1 MPSLGRMDRAWIETE
16 AAMPLGWHLDSLR
29 CASTGLAPEQRSDRW
44 LAVAIGPAGEKLE
57 AEGGEPVA
65 ALGALARL
73 LQRIRG
79 TMSGQG

>member
-1 MPSLGRMDRAWIETE
+1 MDSAWIEIE

-44 LAVAIGPAGEKLE
+44 VAVAVGPAGEKLE
-57 AEGGEPVA
+57 AEGLEPVA

-73 LQRIRG
+73 LRRIRG
-79 TMSGQG
+79 SMSG

>member
-1 MPSLGRMDRAWIETE
+1 MNTCSIQ

-29 CASTGLAPEQRSDRW
+29 CASTGLAAEQRSDGW
-44 LAVAIGPAGEKLE
+44 VAVAVGPAGEKLE

-73 LQRIRG
+73 LVPIRG
-79 TMSGQG
+79 RMSG

>member
-1 MPSLGRMDRAWIETE
+1 MPPLGRMDRAWVQTE

-44 LAVAIGPAGEKLE
+44 LAVAVGPAGEKLE

-65 ALGALARL
+65 ALGALAREL
-73 LQRIRG
+73 LPLRG
-79 TMSGQG
+79 SMSG

>member
-1 MPSLGRMDRAWIETE
+1 MDRVWVETE

-44 LAVAIGPAGEKLE
+44 LAVAVGRADEKLE

-65 ALGALARL
+65 ALGALVRL
-73 LQRIRG
+73 LRPIRG
-79 TMSGQG
+79 TMSGG